1 MTSRDIYI
9 AMEGINPQFIL
20 DAAPDAAPYATTRP
34 KPRALWIRWG
44 VVAACACLLL
54 GITLTV
60 PWMMKGAEP
69 TVTTSE
75 DTIINDL
82 TSEDTEPSTEAPLPP
97 LNATVSPEKL
107 TGSSMTFVVG
117 SSTSTD
123 FGVSAAP
130 PEFKFDSLGYVVK
143 AKAVEILPDTYYE
156 LNVSSTVKPTAYRLI
171 RMKTLESIRGN
182 AMPEEFLYLMRA
194 TLVTDLTVYDSLIIS
209 MSQHGVENYVLRNGD
224 GQVMEA
230 FPLKLFRDPED
241 QPELGNMIAFTDG
254 IFDESL
260 WQNKSWLFGYQFARL
275 DLDESSDYL
284 VVYRGCTEEYTVGCI
299 LADIEEWKVHMESQ
313 GWGYSVPSVRTLDFK
328 TEEAKAALAYVQP
341 FENGV
346 FSQQF
351 GVQGKVIF
359 RRYINGCQTEET
371 ITINLT
377 TEEVTYSEVRY
388 TQEEMSQIGDV
399 AGRLAELAEAY
410 ATEVPKPSHV
420 DPEGKELRCLNLY
433 GWYAKVDGKVYG
445 VVKTTWIYLEEF
457 MEEGYGYP
465 WYKAYYDDSYLLYD
479 PETAEWSAVSRDD
492 LTALLGTRNVYQ
504 GGYGEG
510 MELPM
515 C

>member
-9 AMEGINPQFIL
+9 AMEGIDPRFIL
-20 DAAPDAAPYATTRP
+20 DAAPDKEAKP
-34 KPRALWIRWG
+34 KPRGLWMRWSA
-44 VVAACACLLL
+44 VAACACLLL
-54 GITLTV
+54 GVTLSV
-60 PWMMKGAEP
+60 PWIMKGVEP
-69 TVTTSE
+69 TVTFPH
-75 DTIINDL
+75 DTGTNDPL
-82 TSEDTEPSTEAPLPP
+82 TEETDPPIEAPLPL

-107 TGSSMTFVVG
+107 TGSSLSFVVG

-130 PEFKFDSLGYVVK
+130 PAFEFDFLAYVVK
-143 AKAVEILPDTYYE
+143 AKAVEVLPDTYYE
-156 LNVSSTVKPTAYRLI
+156 LNVSSTVRPTAYRLI
-171 RMKTLESIRGN
+171 RMQTLESIRGD

-194 TLVTDLTVYDSLIIS
+194 DLVTDLTVYDSLIIS

-224 GQVMEA
+224 KQVMEA

-260 WQNKSWLFGYQFARL
+260 WQNESWLFGYQFARH
-275 DLDESSDYL
+275 DLDDPGDYL

-299 LADIEEWKVHMESQ
+299 LADIEEWEAHMESH
-313 GWGYSVPSVRTLDFK
+313 GWGYSIPSVCALDFK

-341 FENGV
+341 FENGI

-351 GVQGKVIF
+351 GGQGSVVF

-371 ITINLT
+371 ITIHLT

-388 TQEEMSQIGDV
+388 TQEELAGIGDV
-399 AGRLAELAEAY
+399 AGQLVGLAEVY
-410 ATEVPKPSHV
+410 ANEIPVPLHV

-433 GWYAKVDGKVYG
+433 GWYAKAEDKIYG
-445 VVKTTWIYLEEF
+445 VIKTTWIYLEEF
-457 MEEGYGYP
+457 FANGYSYP
-465 WYKAYYDDSYLLYD
+465 FYNAYYDDSYLLYD
-479 PETAEWSAVSRDD
+479 PETAAWSAISRDD
-492 LTALLGTRNVYQ
+492 IAALLGTRNVYQ
-504 GGYGEG
+504 GSYGEG
-510 MELPM
+510 EELPM